1 MSGNNDFSNVIQRLH
16 TASVEVKPDPL
27 RKASTRRAFLDQAS
41 LIRADLNESKI
52 SSKKIIP
59 FKTRAISAVIVSV
72 ILAVGLL
79 TGTVYASNSACPGDF
94 LYPVD
99 RAAEQIQINLTTN
112 PYEQIQFM
120 LSLTDERVSESE
132 ILFNNGDIQNLPVA
146 IGGYYELVNRISN
159 TMDFMQGDIDDL
171 QQTVESVL
179 SVHEQTLQALMDQV
193 PEQALPGLTQALQT
207 IQATYT
213 DLSNLTRTS
222 TTTPTLTSTTDL
234 LAEGSREGT
243 STPTLIPSTEAT
255 QPGNAHAN
263 QTENT
268 HRNNDLSH
276 TPQGNGL
283 NK

>member
-1 MSGNNDFSNVIQRLH
+1 MNGNNEFSNVIQRLSG
-16 TASVEVKPDPL
+16 AFVEVKPDPL
-27 RKASTRRAFLDQAS
+27 RKASARRAFLDQAS
-41 LIRADLNESKI
+41 LMRATITKSK
-52 SSKKIIP
+52 SFSKNSITL
-59 FKTRAISAVIVSV
+59 KTRAAFAVLISA

-79 TGTVYASNSACPGDF
+79 SGTVYASNSACPGDF

-99 RAAEQIQINLTTN
+99 RAAEQIQINFTSN
-112 PYEQIQFM
+112 PYEQIHLM
-120 LSLTDERVSESE
+120 LSLTGERVIESE
-132 ILFNNGDIQNLPVA
+132 TLVNNGDIQNLPVA
-146 IGGYYELVNRISN
+146 IGGYYELVNRITN

-171 QQTVESVL
+171 QQTVDSVL
-179 SVHEQTLQALMDQV
+179 SVREQTLQALLDQV

-207 IQATYT
+207 IQATYAES
-213 DLSNLTRTS
+213 SNHTRTT
-222 TTTPTLTSTTDL
+222 TTTPTFTTTSRMM
-234 LAEGSREGT
+234 AEGSVEGT
-243 STPTLIPSTEAT
+243 ATPALLPSIDAT